1 MTTLKISHLLL
12 NSLFSFCLPN
22 VCVGCFGFFTAQ
34 SHRKSH
40 PYPQILSK
48 NPLAAVGVAALVVEA
63 VVLGLV
69 ESVLVVVGFP
79 LVVVE
84 LVVVSCIR
92 GAGVKK
98 GGYTGG
104 YSGSTR
110 GSGIY
115 GFGW

>member
-1 MTTLKISHLLL
+1 MIILKISHLLL
-12 NSLFSFCLPN
+12 NSLFSLCLPN
-22 VCVGCFGFFTAQ
+22 VCVGCFGFFLRSFLQTAQ
-34 SHRKSH
+34 SHRISH

-48 NPLAAVGVAALVVEA
+48 NPLAVVVVAALVVEA

-69 ESVLVVVGFP
+69 ESP

-92 GAGVKK
+92 DAGVKE